1 MAEAGSADQ
10 GQKGGFGKRGR
21 RTRQR
26 RRTKEEE
33 RSAWVPLTKLGRL
46 VKEGKIKFI
55 EEVCSLLVQHFS
67 FPFVSDLLGLLPFL
81 AYQRARNCRLVPSVA
96 NCVEG

>member
-1 MAEAGSADQ
+1 MADQQPASADQ
-10 GQKGGFGKRGR
+10 GQRGFGKPKAGGR

-33 RSAWVPLTKLGRL
+33 RSAWIPCTKLGRL

-55 EEVCSLLVQHFS
+55 EEVCFMTIVS
-67 FPFVSDLLGLLPFL
+67 FL
-81 AYQRARNCRLVPSVA
+81 
-96 NCVEG
+96 